1 VKKRIDI
8 VLLKSLEFK
17 NGYGQK
23 VRILD
28 IPVLAQNN
36 PLYFK
41 VNLRLQMFM
50 SEIYRSPK
58 KRDFSFRDY
67 LKRHLKW
74 PEYQSIYHSVELKNN
89 A

>member
-1 VKKRIDI
+1 M
-8 VLLKSLEFK
+8 LLKSLEFK

-23 VRILD
+23 VKILD
-28 IPVLAQNN
+28 IPVLANDN

-41 VNLRLQMFM
+41 VNMRLQMFLT
-50 SEIYRSPK
+50 EINQAPGK
-58 KRDFSFRDY
+58 KVFSFRDY

-74 PEYQSIYHSVELKNN
+74 PEYQSIYHAVELKNN

>member
-1 VKKRIDI
+1 M
-8 VLLKSLEFK
+8 LLKSLEFK

-23 VRILD
+23 VKILD
-28 IPVLAQNN
+28 IPVLACDN

-41 VNLRLQMFM
+41 VNMQLQMFLN
-50 SEIYRSPK
+50 EINQKPGK
-58 KRDFSFRDY
+58 NAFSFRNY

-74 PEYQSIYHSVELKNN
+74 PEYQSIYHTVELKNN